1 MGGFA
6 AAAARRNRGLIAR
19 LRQLEEQCFNL
30 EPCTTQRGGGGCGE
44 RVFWRV
50 ETCFGSRLGVYLSR
64 VTGGFLGPGAGVWRL
79 GRVRR
84 TCAAA
89 GLAVAVVEAQHDVR
103 EARGHVRG
111 QRRLVGVEPGEV
123 RARRTPSGAVGR
135 LDRLRPRA
143 PRERRAHQLRGRRRR
158 WPGQARRLGRGI
170 PRRAAAGA
178 RRPPRRRR
186 RRREGE
192 GAGFTLMP
200 DGGSL
205 VDAPGARRAPTDQSR
220 VPLSRPAREP
230 TTTARRRPRRER
242 RSTNARPATPAHL
255 RSHLASTSS
264 EANSEFE
271 RHRAPSRFGQLSW
284 CATPPIPPKGAARA
298 SPPIASTPETVSTRR
313 GRRRGRRRV
322 DSSHR
327 LRRSARTANA
337 ARGGRPFHPPAPD
350 AFVPPA
356 THPLNPQRPKK

>member
-1 MGGFA
+1 MLQF
-6 AAAARRNRGLIAR
+6 RTLHHSTR
-19 LRQLEEQCFNL
+19 
-30 EPCTTQRGGGGCGE
+30 GGGCGE

-50 ETCFGSRLGVYLSR
+50 EACFGSRLGVYLSR

-111 QRRLVGVEPGEV
+111 QRRLVGVERGEV
-123 RARRTPSGAVGR
+123 RRARRTPSGAVGR

-205 VDAPGARRAPTDQSR
+205 VDAPGARRAPTDQSW

-230 TTTARRRPRRER
+230 TTTARRER
-242 RSTNARPATPAHL
+242 RSTNARPATPASQ
-255 RSHLASTSS
+255 RSHLASNSS
-264 EANSEFE
+264 VDE
-271 RHRAPSRFGQLSW
+271 RFPRHPLRRFGQLSW
-284 CATPPIPPKGAARA
+284 CAAPPSTPPTRRPRVAAHRLDPRDRLDAPWATAGPSAGRFEPPA
-298 SPPIASTPETVSTRR
+298 SPKRAHGECRSR
-313 GRRRGRRRV
+313 GTALPPPRP
-322 DSSHR
+322 
-327 LRRSARTANA
+327 RSLLPARY
-337 ARGGRPFHPPAPD
+337 P
-350 AFVPPA
+350 
-356 THPLNPQRPKK
+356 PLNPQRPKK